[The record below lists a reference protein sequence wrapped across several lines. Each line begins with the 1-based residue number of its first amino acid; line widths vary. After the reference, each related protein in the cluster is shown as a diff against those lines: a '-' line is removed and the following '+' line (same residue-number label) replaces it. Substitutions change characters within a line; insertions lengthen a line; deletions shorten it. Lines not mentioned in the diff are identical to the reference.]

1 MIKTN
6 KELADW
12 VFDRLAQGQSEE
24 VGSMDSIEINGHEVF
39 IQVVEIDEK
48 DNHYCDVLIDCGSIY
63 SDYINNNTPY
73 ETILQ
78 EIEKYDVENKTRKNK

>member
-6 KELADW
+6 EELADW
-12 VFDRLAQGQSEE
+12 IFDRLAQGQSEE
-24 VGSMDSIEINGHEVF
+24 VGSMDSIEINGHEVV

-48 DNHYCDVLIDCGSIY
+48 ENHYCDVLIDCGSIY

-78 EIEKYDVENKTRKNK
+78 EIEKYDVETKTKEG

>member
-1 MIKTN
+1 MIETN

-12 VFDRLAQGQSEE
+12 IFDRLAQGQSEE
-24 VGSMDSIEINGHEVF
+24 VGSMDSIEINGHEVV

-78 EIEKYDVENKTRKNK
+78 EIEKYDVETKTKEK

>member
-1 MIKTN
+1 MITTN

-12 VFDRLAQGQSEE
+12 VFDRLAQGQNEE
-24 VGSMDSIEINGHEVF
+24 VGSMDSIEMNGHEVV
-39 IQVVEIDEK
+39 IQVSSIDEK
-48 DNHYCDVLIDCGSIY
+48 DNHYCDVFIDCGYIY

-78 EIEKYDVENKTRKNK
+78 EIEKYDVEQKTKEK

>member
-12 VFDRLAQGQSEE
+12 VFDRLTQGQSEE
-24 VGSMDSIEINGHEVF
+24 VGSMDSIEMNGHEVV
-39 IQVVEIDEK
+39 IQVSAIDED
-48 DNHYCDVLIDCGSIY
+48 DNHYCDVFVDCGYIY
-63 SDYINNNTPY
+63 SDYINGNTPY

-78 EIEKYDVENKTRKNK
+78 EIELFDVENKTKEG

>member
-12 VFDRLAQGQSEE
+12 IFDRLAQGQKEE
-24 VGSMDSIEINGHEVF
+24 VGSMDSIEMNGHEVV
-39 IQVVEIDEK
+39 IQVSVIDEK
-48 DNHYCDVLIDCGSIY
+48 DNHYYDVIIDCGVIY
-63 SDYINNNTPY
+63 SDHINGNTPY

-78 EIEKYDVENKTRKNK
+78 NIEDLDVETKTKQ

>member
-12 VFDRLAQGQSEE
+12 IFDRLAQGQREE
-24 VGSMDSIEINGHEVF
+24 VGSMDSIEMNGHEVV
-39 IQVVEIDEK
+39 IQVDEIDEN
-48 DNHYCDVLIDCGSIY
+48 DNHYCDVFVDCGYIY

-78 EIEKYDVENKTRKNK
+78 RIEECDVETKTKEK

>member
-12 VFDRLAQGQSEE
+12 IYDRLAQGQREE
-24 VGSMDSIEINGHEVF
+24 VGSMDSIEMNGHEVV
-39 IQVVEIDEK
+39 IQVAEIDEK
-48 DNHYCDVLIDCGSIY
+48 DNHYCDVFVDCGYIY
-63 SDYINNNTPY
+63 SDYINTNTPY

-78 EIEKYDVENKTRKNK
+78 EIEMYDVETKTKEL

>member
-1 MIKTN
+1 MIETN

-12 VFDRLAQGQSEE
+12 IFDRLAQGQSEE
-24 VGSMDSIEINGHEVF
+24 VGSMDSIEINGHEVV

-48 DNHYCDVLIDCGSIY
+48 ENHYCDVLIDCGSIY

-78 EIEKYDVENKTRKNK
+78 EIEKYDVETKTKEK

>member
-1 MIKTN
+1 MIETN

-12 VFDRLAQGQSEE
+12 IFDRLAQGQSEE
-24 VGSMDSIEINGHEVF
+24 VGSMDSIEINGHEVV

-48 DNHYCDVLIDCGSIY
+48 ENHYCDVLIDCGSIY

-78 EIEKYDVENKTRKNK
+78 EIEKYDVETKTKEG

>member
-1 MIKTN
+1 MITTN

-12 VFDRLAQGQSEE
+12 IFDRLAQGQNEE
-24 VGSMDSIEINGHEVF
+24 VGSMDSIEMNGHEVV
-39 IQVVEIDEK
+39 IQVSSIDEK
-48 DNHYCDVLIDCGSIY
+48 DNHYCDFFIDCGYIY

-78 EIEKYDVENKTRKNK
+78 EIEKYDVEQKTKEK

>member
-1 MIKTN
+1 MIETN

-12 VFDRLAQGQSEE
+12 IFDRLAQGQSEE
-24 VGSMDSIEINGHEVF
+24 VGSMDSIEINGHEVV

-48 DNHYCDVLIDCGSIY
+48 ENHYCDVLIDCGSIY

-78 EIEKYDVENKTRKNK
+78 EIEKYDVETKTKQ

>member
-12 VFDRLAQGQSEE
+12 IFDRLSQGQSES
-24 VGSMDSIEINGHEVF
+24 VGSMDSIEMNGYEVV
-39 IQVVEIDEK
+39 IRVSEIDEN
-48 DNHYCDVLIDCGSIY
+48 DNHYCDVFVDSGYIY

-78 EIEKYDVENKTRKNK
+78 EIEKYDVETKTKEG